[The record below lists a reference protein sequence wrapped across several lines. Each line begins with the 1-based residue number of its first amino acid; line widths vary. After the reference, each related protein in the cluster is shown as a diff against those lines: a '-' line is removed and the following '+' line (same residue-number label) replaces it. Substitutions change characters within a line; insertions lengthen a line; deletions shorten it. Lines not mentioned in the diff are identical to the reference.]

1 MAEPISLE
9 DAKRQLRVLSTDE
22 DAFITSAIVD
32 ARGWIENYTGLVLT
46 RREVV
51 EVLPSFSAQ
60 LSTWPIASIDAV
72 TYFDTDGQEVILQ
85 EAEYFAQI
93 ARRPAYLTAGGWP
106 TVRDGSMIEVTMT
119 AGFATPDAVSAF
131 SPNLMRAMRILVAGF
146 FSDRETGGLAGDVE
160 IAAKRLCRPF
170 RRWRV

>member
-9 DAKRQLRVLSTDE
+9 DAKRQLRVLGTDE
-22 DAFITSAIVD
+22 DEFITSAIED
-32 ARGWIENYTGLVLT
+32 ARGWIESYTGLVLT

-72 TYFDTDGQEVILQ
+72 TYLDADEQEIVMP
-85 EAEYFAQI
+85 EADYFPQI
-93 ARRPAYLTAGGWP
+93 ARRPARLSAGNWP
-106 TVRDGSMIEVTMT
+106 AVKNGSTIEVTMT

-131 SPNLMRAMRILVAGF
+131 SPNLVRAMRILVAGF
-146 FSDRETGGLAGDVE
+146 FADRETGGLAGDVE
-160 IAAKRLCRPF
+160 IAAKRLCRAF

>member
-51 EVLPSFSAQ
+51 EVLPCFGAQ

-106 TVRDGSMIEVTMT
+106 TVRDGSPIEVTMT

-131 SPNLMRAMRILVAGF
+131 SPNLLRAMRILVAGF
-146 FSDRETGGLAGDVE
+146 FSDREAGGLAGDVE
-160 IAAKRLCRPF
+160 IAAKRLCRSF

>member
-22 DAFITSAIVD
+22 DAFITSAIVE

-51 EVLPSFSAQ
+51 DVLPCFGAE
-60 LSTWPIASIDAV
+60 LSTWPIASIEAV
-72 TYFDTDGQEVILQ
+72 TYLDTDGQEVVLQ
-85 EAEYFAQI
+85 ETEYFAQI
-93 ARRPAYLTAGGWP
+93 ARRPAYLTAGNWP

-131 SPNLMRAMRILVAGF
+131 SPNLMRAMRVLVAGYF
-146 FSDRETGGLAGDVE
+146 RDREGGKVARDAE
-160 IAAKRLCRPF
+160 EFAKARLRNF

>member
-22 DAFITSAIVD
+22 DAFIESAIVD

-51 EVLPSFSAQ
+51 EVLPCFGAQ

-72 TYFDTDGQEVILQ
+72 TYSDTDGQEVVLQ

-93 ARRPAYLTAGGWP
+93 ARRPAYLTAGNWP

-119 AGFATPDAVSAF
+119 AGFATPDAVSTF
-131 SPNLMRAMRILVAGF
+131 SPNIMRAMRILVAGF

-160 IAAKRLCRPF
+160 IAAKRLCRTF